1 MAATIQPRNGP
12 APEAADTDTEATA
25 PTPSTA
31 NGSGATPAP
40 LPQAGHRRTAPW
52 RPAAQASCRLVDN
65 LGRIAVERLRQSSF
79 DALISHAAA
88 GEGPA
93 GHTGNGAGD
102 PSGLDGGGAGG
113 NGTAS
118 AGNGAGRGEGREV
131 AAAAEATALHLA
143 VYGNVQEH
151 LAEAVDPQPRL
162 HGSARL
168 LAWARGTAEERVS
181 LSCSAAQA
189 RLVLLWSDDQLSG
202 ALPRLLTTIR
212 HYLPETDGERMAV
225 DRRFPPV
232 DPRLPV
238 GPTGTQ
244 DERTPFTR
252 VDRELL
258 SSALTNANLAAAAE
272 RDRFRRFRNVL
283 LSASVVVLGL
293 IGALCTLGAL
303 NPDALP
309 LCFPDPNVAEVE
321 VDAAAPPVDAGGQE
335 DVVAA
340 IGQVCPTGHSSPTGG
355 DVPLVVLLG
364 LVGAALTGVRS
375 VTRTAPPTLRPL
387 GGVRILQAL
396 FKASIGMLGALLGLM
411 FLRAGVVPGFTSL
424 DTQSEILVY
433 AIVFGAAQDLFT
445 RLVDSRANDL
455 SQASTPAEA
464 GGSLASAGAQARP
477 VAETAV

>member
-1 MAATIQPRNGP
+1 MAATIHRANERAPAAPVPETDPAALPAVHPR
-12 APEAADTDTEATA
+12 
-25 PTPSTA
+25 S
-31 NGSGATPAP
+31 
-40 LPQAGHRRTAPW
+40 APW
-52 RPAAQASCRLVDN
+52 PEPAGASCRLVDN
-65 LGRIAVERLRQSSF
+65 LGRIALERLRQSSV
-79 DALISHAAA
+79 DALIWHASAA
-88 GEGPA
+88 DGPA
-93 GHTGNGAGD
+93 DRPGNGAGD
-102 PSGLDGGGAGG
+102 PSGLASGDASG

-118 AGNGAGRGEGREV
+118 TGNGAGRGVGHGHGHGI
-131 AAAAEATALHLA
+131 AGHATSAHHLA
-143 VYGNVQEH
+143 VYTNVQEY
-151 LAEAVDPQPRL
+151 LAEAYSPQPPLRRA
-162 HGSARL
+162 ARFT
-168 LAWARGTAEERVS
+168 AWARGSAEERVS
-181 LSCSAAQA
+181 LSCAAAHA
-189 RLVLLWSDDQLSG
+189 RLVMLWSDDQLRG

-212 HYLPETDGERMAV
+212 HYLPEADGERMAV
-225 DRRFPPV
+225 DRRFPPIDPRRPV
-232 DPRLPV
+232 DPTAPGEELTPV
-238 GPTGTQ
+238 TG
-244 DERTPFTR
+244 

-283 LSASVVVLGL
+283 LSASVVVLVL
-293 IGALCTLGAL
+293 ILALCGLGAA

-321 VDAAAPPVDAGGQE
+321 VDTAAAAAADAGAAGGPAE
-335 DVVAA
+335 AIAVVT
-340 IGQVCPTGHSSPTGG
+340 QVCPTGHSAPTGG

-433 AIVFGAAQDLFT
+433 AVVFGAAQDLFT

-464 GGSLASAGAQARP
+464 GGSLSAGGTPARP
-477 VAETAV
+477 AAEPAV